1 MYIVES
7 LRCPRLKGG
16 SKIDIMEPPPPR
28 QPTSSGGDRIAQSL
42 HNLVTA
48 LKESRAQA
56 DGMVSTPS
64 GETTAHMDSN
74 VEPLDIV
81 VLDLNGVLCRKVY
94 DRNRVLAEMA
104 DNYTKSDLA
113 LFVRPGAHV
122 LLQTIMDKGWK
133 LVFWSSAVRET
144 VNAILST
151 LFPYVRPFA
160 ILSHEGSPE
169 DKLFLKVKAG
179 KNWSIMK
186 DLSVLWSTQPGV
198 CTPSR
203 TIIVDDSWTKVR
215 MHPENALLLPS
226 FLPGNDLSVFTPEFV
241 ASNEQLM
248 HTVCNILESAF
259 KDRDVR
265 HVLYS
270 QSIKRRVTFKSSLT
284 KDTYSIA
291 ALDGTD
297 HSHF

>member
-1 MYIVES
+1 
-7 LRCPRLKGG
+7 
-16 SKIDIMEPPPPR
+16 MEPPPPR
-28 QPTSSGGDRIAQSL
+28 QLTRPGGDQITQSL
-42 HNLVTA
+42 HNLVSA
-48 LKESRAQA
+48 LKDSNTQRET
-56 DGMVSTPS
+56 MVSPPS
-64 GETTAHMDSN
+64 AQNAAHMDGN
-74 VEPLDIV
+74 AEPLDIV

-113 LFVRPGAHV
+113 LFVRPGAHA
-122 LLQTIMDKGWK
+122 LLQTIMEKGWK

-144 VNAILST
+144 VNAIVST

-186 DLSVLWSTQPGV
+186 DLSVLWNTQPGV
-198 CTPSR
+198 CAPSR

-248 HTVCNILESAF
+248 HTLSNILESAF

-265 HVLYS
+265 DVLYS

-291 ALDGTD
+291 AMDGTD